1 MFTRDRIIAAE
12 DEKGNMGD
20 SGAVEKAIE
29 NGLVRESL
37 YEMKLSSMF
46 ACVFKHAQ
54 SKFVR
59 ATRKFVTFSKAP
71 QSPIHG
77 VVFPGWRKAGTG
89 IAGALAASPRFSL
102 WDI

>member
-37 YEMKLSSMF
+37 YETKL
-46 ACVFKHAQ
+46 
-54 SKFVR
+54 
-59 ATRKFVTFSKAP
+59 
-71 QSPIHG
+71 
-77 VVFPGWRKAGTG
+77 
-89 IAGALAASPRFSL
+89 
-102 WDI
+102 